1 MAECGVSV
9 VRTVVPGLC
18 PLTLRSDFHR
28 RGGPRV
34 FTAPVAMGV
43 RERSLTEDELNPF
56 PLPFL

>member
-1 MAECGVSV
+1 M